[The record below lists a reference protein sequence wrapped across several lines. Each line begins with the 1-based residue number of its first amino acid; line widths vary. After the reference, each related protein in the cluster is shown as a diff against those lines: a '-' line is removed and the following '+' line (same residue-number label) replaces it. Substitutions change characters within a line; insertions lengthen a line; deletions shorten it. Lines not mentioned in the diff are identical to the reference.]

1 MLKGSGI
8 SPCMAR
14 NLIIG
19 AMQAQVE
26 YGLKN
31 TSMNQMEEIQ
41 IKYNIANR
49 RAIRALMRAPMYV
62 TNEGIELELGVKKI
76 TDLFRKN
83 VLNHIGK
90 VYLDKEELHHEL
102 LQTAINYRT

>member
-8 SPCMAR
+8 SPSMAR

-49 RAIRALMRAPMYV
+49 RAIRVLMRAPMYF
-62 TNEGIELELGVKKI
+62 TNEGIELDLGVKKI
-76 TDLFRKN
+76 TDLYRKN
-83 VLNHIGK
+83 VLTHIGK
-90 VYLDKEELHHEL
+90 VYLDK
-102 LQTAINYRT
+102 

>member
-1 MLKGSGI
+1 
-8 SPCMAR
+8 
-14 NLIIG
+14 
-19 AMQAQVE
+19 
-26 YGLKN
+26 
-31 TSMNQMEEIQ
+31 
-41 IKYNIANR
+41 
-49 RAIRALMRAPMYV
+49 MRAPMYV